1 MIGMSSSIFLLLL
14 FLFLFFSFVFL
25 FLFLLL
31 FCFVDIKEDDLETF
45 VTFEEEVEDFVFPV
59 PEESLLGGRPSDFFF
74 IFLVVVVPSSFFTFV
89 FFVGSGPELDDENS
103 NGLFQ
108 TVFTFRVRLLSAEKN
123 WSCDSIGITPFFCLD
138 VAMIDCLIFLLFCS
152 IFFLSDPLLEYSF
165 IDCRFLLLT
174 VYPILYCIMK

>member
-1 MIGMSSSIFLLLL
+1 MSSSIFLLLL

-25 FLFLLL
+25 SLLL

-59 PEESLLGGRPSDFFF
+59 PEESLLGGRPLDFFF
-74 IFLVVVVPSSFFTFV
+74 VFLVVVVPLSFFTFV
-89 FFVGSGPELDDENS
+89 FFVGPGPELDDENS

-108 TVFTFRVRLLSAEKN
+108 TVFTFRVRLLSAENN

-138 VAMIDCLIFLLFCS
+138 VAMIDCHSPGPQFAFSHYWIISHVYVMYMPF
-152 IFFLSDPLLEYSF
+152 
-165 IDCRFLLLT
+165 T
-174 VYPILYCIMK
+174 VVAIPILYVIKKIR